1 MDAQDL
7 DLIALLFQQNSITDK
22 TMKNKD
28 SQWRIFT
35 SFCQTYREQA
45 VPVQP
50 DTLVRYAVYLMVQRR
65 CSVPTVRNHLST
77 IRRIHQLFYNVTIPS
92 PSQYIPL
99 LSTLKGGAKFLGRN
113 VRQKF
118 PVTAEMLTVLTLTL
132 PPNSPYKSLYNLLF
146 FGLPRLGN
154 IVPDSIGKFS
164 RIKHLT
170 WRKINF
176 CQDGIIVDLW
186 VTKTIQNF
194 ERNLRIPIAS
204 APDKPHLCL
213 KSGLRLLQQIPGYP
227 LGPDQ
232 PVFNIYRNGAW
243 FPLTRRDV
251 VKFLRNHLAFL
262 ELDNRSITPSGFR
275 KGGLSHGLLCV
286 KNLELLRLQGDWL
299 SEAYKRYIVIQ
310 AEMRFSVSATAISKM
325 PD

>member
-1 MDAQDL
+1 MEAQDL

-28 SQWRIFT
+28 SQWKIFT
-35 SFCQTYREQA
+35 SFCQIYREQA

-50 DTLVRYAVYLMVQRR
+50 ETLVRYAVYLIVQRR

-77 IRRIHQLFYNVTIPS
+77 IRRIHQLFYNITIPS
-92 PSQYIPL
+92 LSQYVPL

-154 IVPDSIGKFS
+154 IVPDSIATFS
-164 RIKHLT
+164 PIKHLT

-176 CQDGIIVDLW
+176 CQDGVIVDLW

-204 APDKPHLCL
+204 APDKPH
-213 KSGLRLLQQIPGYP
+213 QQFPGYP

-232 PVFNIYRNGAW
+232 PVFNIFRSGVW
-243 FPLTRRDV
+243 SCLTRRDM
-251 VKFLRNHLAFL
+251 VKFLRNHLGFL
-262 ELDNRSITPSGFR
+262 ELDSRSITPSGFR
-275 KGGLSHGLLCV
+275 KGGLSHGLLSV

-299 SEAYKRYIVIQ
+299 SDAYKRYIVIP